1 MNDSH
6 QCSTKP
12 REKPVPHAAP
22 NPRKVAAGIK
32 STADQK
38 RTPSDKVICAAF
50 GALAVMRYRL
60 RSNSSAAFGSKCA
73 GKPPYKPL
81 VQNGSGLCGCEPHA
95 TIPHFSPERPQ
106 CSR

>member
-1 MNDSH
+1 MYDSY

-12 REKPVPHAAP
+12 REKPVPHAVP

-60 RSNSSAAFGSKCA
+60 RSNSPAAFGRKCA
-73 GKPPYKPL
+73 GEPPHKVLAQHTRFKLAYEVHTATLHFPP
-81 VQNGSGLCGCEPHA
+81 GSP
-95 TIPHFSPERPQ
+95 R
-106 CSR
+106 